1 MCRFVQPT
9 IPPIEDKAKVNL
21 FEPKKYDYDCDD
33 HDHHDHHHDDQGE
46 GGSAKVTDGPE
57 HEAALEI

>member
-21 FEPKKYDYDCDD
+21 FEPKKYDAGCDD
-33 HDHHDHHHDDQGE
+33 DDQVE
-46 GGSAKVTDGPE
+46 GGSAEVTDGPE